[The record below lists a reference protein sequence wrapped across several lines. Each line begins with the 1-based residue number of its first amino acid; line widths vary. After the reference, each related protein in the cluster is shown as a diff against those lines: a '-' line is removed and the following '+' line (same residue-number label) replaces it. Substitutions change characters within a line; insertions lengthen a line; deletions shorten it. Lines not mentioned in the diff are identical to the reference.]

1 MEECM
6 VTQIT
11 ANDLKVKGISAI
23 EAAAEDNTGVIITVR
38 GVEKYI
44 VLSIEEYN
52 QLRELELEA
61 AIQESL
67 KDIKSGKYFSGS
79 IEKHLKR
86 VSGV

>member
-38 GVEKYI
+38 GVEKYV

>member
-1 MEECM
+1 M
-6 VTQIT
+6 VAQIT

-23 EAAAEDNTGVIITVR
+23 EAVAPDSTGVVITVR
-38 GVEKYI
+38 GVEKYV
-44 VLSIEEYN
+44 VLSMEEYN

-67 KDIKSGKYFSGS
+67 KDIKSGKFFSDS

-86 VSGV
+86 VGSV